1 MLDSFR
7 ELAGPAVISLVTRQ
21 TNEPESAVARGFSA
35 AIPAMAATIA
45 NRADDPDFMRELTDL
60 ATQTAADPDP
70 LKGIGRIVSSVS
82 GIDSTTPTGSWLS
95 SLFGNNLS
103 AMVDSLANYAGIR
116 TSSAESI
123 LSVCAPLV
131 LGYIGRMI
139 RGENLTTA
147 GLADKLRSHR
157 SQFASAVPLG
167 FEMPEFFHTPFRAA
181 RTTVDEATRRMRAS
195 REASAWTVPV
205 LALIGLLGLGSL
217 IWWAS
222 NRPLVQQSRVD
233 STQPVAPMPS
243 RPIGTTGVTPPV
255 GTSGTGMMPG
265 RYTRALPGNVVITI
279 PQGGTEDRLYNYLA
293 SAGVGRM
300 TIITFDR
307 VNFDSGSALLSPEAR
322 DQIDGV
328 ATILRAYPR
337 ANVVVGGYTDSEGN
351 EPQNVEL
358 SKARAEAVA
367 DRLTADGIATDRVQS
382 EGHGSQKPASD
393 NATDSGRADNRRVTL
408 EVGVK

>member
-1 MLDSFR
+1 
-7 ELAGPAVISLVTRQ
+7 
-21 TNEPESAVARGFSA
+21 
-35 AIPAMAATIA
+35 
-45 NRADDPDFMRELTDL
+45 
-60 ATQTAADPDP
+60 
-70 LKGIGRIVSSVS
+70 
-82 GIDSTTPTGSWLS
+82 
-95 SLFGNNLS
+95 
-103 AMVDSLANYAGIR
+103 
-116 TSSAESI
+116 
-123 LSVCAPLV
+123 
-131 LGYIGRMI
+131 
-139 RGENLTTA
+139 
-147 GLADKLRSHR
+147 
-157 SQFASAVPLG
+157 
-167 FEMPEFFHTPFRAA
+167 
-181 RTTVDEATRRMRAS
+181 
-195 REASAWTVPV
+195 
-205 LALIGLLGLGSL
+205 
-217 IWWAS
+217 
-222 NRPLVQQSRVD
+222 
-233 STQPVAPMPS
+233 
-243 RPIGTTGVTPPV
+243 
-255 GTSGTGMMPG
+255 MMPG